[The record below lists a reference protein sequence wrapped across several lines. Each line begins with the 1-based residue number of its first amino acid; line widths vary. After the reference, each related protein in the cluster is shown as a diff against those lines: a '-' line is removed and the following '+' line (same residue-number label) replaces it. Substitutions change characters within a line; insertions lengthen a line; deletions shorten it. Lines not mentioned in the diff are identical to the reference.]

1 MISFSTAKLIKTLF
15 WTNNKFVF
23 FFNCSNLIFKYE
35 LYIFF
40 KPSQKLHSQYCYHTI
55 VHVFAPCMTKSMY
68 DVCLKLLQ
76 MLHMVLL
83 RGFTYLVHRGGG
95 SRGTRGPGGRSM
107 ASRFFRNRKV
117 SRAEREIY
125 YCCPPPLR
133 ICGPSA
139 VSGTDFHCVSSLSKK
154 CNQFLTLFAIFSRF
168 FRRHLFK

>member
-1 MISFSTAKLIKTLF
+1 
-15 WTNNKFVF
+15 
-23 FFNCSNLIFKYE
+23 
-35 LYIFF
+35 
-40 KPSQKLHSQYCYHTI
+40 
-55 VHVFAPCMTKSMY
+55 MY

-168 FRRHLFK
+168 FRRHLFKWSKNHDFTFKYCWEIHYFIVLLNFLMTMHLSIDKQRFLDLLILIENFFHLMPIADD

>member
-35 LYIFF
+35 LSIFF
-40 KPSQKLHSQYCYHTI
+40 KPSQELHSQYCYHTI
-55 VHVFAPCMTKSMY
+55 VHVFAPCMTKSMN

-95 SRGTRGPGGRSM
+95 SRGAWGEHGFQIFPEQKSEQ
-107 ASRFFRNRKV
+107 SRKRN
-117 SRAEREIY
+117 ILLLP
-125 YCCPPPLR
+125 PPPLR
-133 ICGPSA
+133 ICEPSA
-139 VSGTDFHCVSSLSKK
+139 VSGTYFHCVSSLSQK